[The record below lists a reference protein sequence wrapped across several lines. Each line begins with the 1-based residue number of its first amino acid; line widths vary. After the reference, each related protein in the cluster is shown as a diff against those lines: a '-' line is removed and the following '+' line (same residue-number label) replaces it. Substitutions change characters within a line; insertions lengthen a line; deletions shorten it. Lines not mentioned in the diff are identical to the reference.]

1 MRSHQMNKRGK
12 KGEENMSSQ
21 SIKLRMVSLLALLF
35 FATAAIAAEKTSAT
49 DAAKGAVKDPKAT
62 AQKAIP
68 QQVRKELVSAG
79 ATAAAKKAF
88 DKASE
93 ELYPKAKQEGNLIVY
108 SVWDVEH
115 LKVITDAFMKRYPG
129 IKATYW
135 QGRNPEIVTRALTE
149 LQGGQSSF
157 DVVLSDNAPPVIR
170 AAGGIQSY
178 ETVQKDVLYLHDPT
192 MPTVSLQI
200 QALAYNSR
208 KTKPADLPKSWE
220 EVANPKYKGQIALD
234 DPMRAGPLSSM
245 LSGLKTQ
252 WNDDARF
259 NNFLKGLKALSVP
272 VHKSTSAMF
281 RLVISGEYNICMP
294 ALLHDVMEEMH
305 KGTPIN
311 YVKSAPPVVFPRQA
325 GIYVKAPN
333 PNAGKLFAEWLISE
347 EGQKTIDS
355 IGRETSRNDFKSKTS
370 IESAFGKG
378 TKPLPVTDKGFLED
392 PKKWLDTYVK
402 PIWEG

>member
-1 MRSHQMNKRGK
+1 M
-12 KGEENMSSQ
+12 
-21 SIKLRMVSLLALLF
+21 LRDATIAIVLGGSLLLGSAVG
-35 FATAAIAAEKTSAT
+35 AAEKGP
-49 DAAKGAVKDPKAT
+49 AKDAVKDSKA
-62 AQKAIP
+62 AGQKP
-68 QQVRKELVSAG
+68 SQQVRKEGASAD
-79 ATAAAKKAF
+79 ATATAKKAF
-88 DKASE
+88 DKVSQD
-93 ELYPKAKQEGNLIVY
+93 LYPKAKQEGNVVVY

-115 LKVITDAFMKRYPG
+115 LRVITEAFMKRYPG

-135 QGRNPEIVTRALTE
+135 QGRNPEIVTRVLTE

-170 AAGGIQSY
+170 AAGGIMPY

-192 MPTVSLQI
+192 LPTVSLQI
-200 QALAYNSR
+200 QALAYNTR
-208 KTKPADLPKSWE
+208 KMKPADLPKNWE
-220 EVANPKYKGQIALD
+220 EVANPKYKGMIALD

-259 NNFLKGLKALSVP
+259 NNFLKGLKALNVP

-294 ALLHDVMEEMH
+294 ALLHDVMEETH

-311 YVKSAPPVVFPRQA
+311 YVKTAPPVVFARQA
-325 GIYVKAPN
+325 GIYVKAPH
-333 PNAGKLFAEWLISE
+333 PNAAKLFAEWLISE

-355 IGRETSRNDFKSKTS
+355 VGRETSRNDFKSKTS
-370 IESAFGKG
+370 IDAAFGKG
-378 TKPLPVTDKGFLED
+378 TKPLPVTDKAFLED

>member
-1 MRSHQMNKRGK
+1 MQMKSMK
-12 KGEENMSSQ
+12 V
-21 SIKLRMVSLLALLF
+21 I
-35 FATAAIAAEKTSAT
+35 TAAISTSFFLVTIAMAAEKAAVK
-49 DAAKGAVKDPKAT
+49 DAIKEAVKDPKAA
-62 AQKAIP
+62 AQKVIP
-68 QQVRKELVSAG
+68 KQVRTEGGSAN
-79 ATAAAKKAF
+79 ATSAAAKAF
-88 DKASE
+88 EKVSA

-149 LQGGQSSF
+149 FQGGQASW

-170 AAGGIQSY
+170 AAGAIMNY
-178 ETVQKDVLYLHDPT
+178 DTVQRDVLYLHDPT

-200 QALAYNSR
+200 QALAFNT
-208 KTKPADLPKSWE
+208 KKIKPADLPKSWE
-220 EVANPKYKGQIALD
+220 EVANPKYKGMIALD

-252 WNDDARF
+252 WKDDTRY
-259 NNFLKGLKALSVP
+259 NNFVKGLKALNVP

-281 RLVISGEYNICMP
+281 RLVISGEYSICMP

-305 KGTPIN
+305 KGTPVS
-311 YVKSAPPVVFPRQA
+311 YVKTIPPVLFPRQA
-325 GIYVKAPN
+325 GIYAKAPD
-333 PNAGKLFAEWLISE
+333 PNAAKLFAEWLISD

-355 IGRETSRNDFKSKTS
+355 VGRESSRNDFKSKTS
-370 IESAFGKG
+370 IEAAFGKG
-378 TKPLPVTDKGFLED
+378 AKPLPVTDQQFLED

>member
-1 MRSHQMNKRGK
+1 M
-12 KGEENMSSQ
+12 
-21 SIKLRMVSLLALLF
+21 LRDATIVIVLGGSLLLGSAVG
-35 FATAAIAAEKTSAT
+35 AAEKGP
-49 DAAKGAVKDPKAT
+49 AKDAVKDSKASGE
-62 AQKAIP
+62 KP
-68 QQVRKELVSAG
+68 SQQVRKEGPSAD
-79 ATAAAKKAF
+79 ATATAKKAF
-88 DKASE
+88 DKVSQD
-93 ELYPKAKQEGNLIVY
+93 LYPKAKQEANLVVY

-115 LKVITDAFMKRYPG
+115 LRVITEAFMKRYPG

-135 QGRNPEIVTRALTE
+135 QGRNPEIVTRVLTE

-170 AAGGIQSY
+170 AAGGIMPY

-192 MPTVSLQI
+192 LPTVSLQI
-200 QALAYNSR
+200 QALAYNTR
-208 KTKPADLPKSWE
+208 KMKPADLPKTWE
-220 EVANPKYKGQIALD
+220 EVANPKYKGMIALD

-252 WNDDARF
+252 WNEDARF
-259 NNFLKGLKALSVP
+259 NNFLKGLKALNVP

-294 ALLHDVMEEMH
+294 ALLHDVMEETH

-311 YVKSAPPVVFPRQA
+311 YVKTAPPVVFARQA
-325 GIYVKAPN
+325 GIYVKAPH
-333 PNAGKLFAEWLISE
+333 PNAAKLFAEWLISE

-355 IGRETSRNDFKSKTS
+355 VGRETSRNDFKSKTS
-370 IESAFGKG
+370 IDAAFGKG
-378 TKPLPVTDKGFLED
+378 TKPLPVTDKAFLED

>member
-1 MRSHQMNKRGK
+1 MLTKSTLAVAL
-12 KGEENMSSQ
+12 SASF
-21 SIKLRMVSLLALLF
+21 LLGSVAL
-35 FATAAIAAEKTSAT
+35 AAEK
-49 DAAKGAVKDPKAT
+49 AAIKEAPKEAVKDPKAA
-62 AQKAIP
+62 AQKAMP
-68 QQVRKELVSAG
+68 GQVRKETGSAN
-79 ATAAAKKAF
+79 ATATAKKAF
-88 DKASE
+88 EKVSQ
-93 ELYPKAKQEGNLIVY
+93 ELYPKAKQEGNMIVY

-115 LKVITDAFMKRYPG
+115 LRVITDAFMKRYPG

-135 QGRNPEIVTRALTE
+135 QGRNPEIVTRVLTE
-149 LQGGQSSF
+149 FQGGQASF

-170 AAGGIQSY
+170 AAGGIMPY

-192 MPTVSLQI
+192 LPTVSLQI
-200 QALAYNSR
+200 QALAYNT
-208 KTKPADLPKSWE
+208 KKLKPADLPKSWE
-220 EVANPKYKGQIALD
+220 EVANPKYKGMIALD

-252 WNDDARF
+252 WNDEGRF
-259 NNFLKGLKALSVP
+259 NNFLKGLKALNVP

-305 KGTPIN
+305 KGTPVG
-311 YVKSAPPVVFPRQA
+311 YVKTVPPVVFPRQA
-325 GIYVKAPN
+325 GIYAKSPH
-333 PNAGKLFAEWLISE
+333 PNAAKLFAEWLISD

-370 IESAFGKG
+370 IESAFGKAV
-378 TKPLPVTDKGFLED
+378 KPLPVTDKAFLED

>member
-1 MRSHQMNKRGK
+1 MLK
-12 KGEENMSSQ
+12 KSTLAVALSASFLLSSMG
-21 SIKLRMVSLLALLF
+21 L
-35 FATAAIAAEKTSAT
+35 AAEK
-49 DAAKGAVKDPKAT
+49 AAVKEAVKDSKAA
-62 AQKAIP
+62 AQKAVP
-68 QQVRKELVSAG
+68 QQVKKEAG
-79 ATAAAKKAF
+79 STNATATAKKAF
-88 DKASE
+88 ERASE
-93 ELYPKAKQEGNLIVY
+93 ELYPKAKQEGNLVVY

-115 LKVITDAFMKRYPG
+115 LRVITDAFMKRYPG

-135 QGRNPEIVTRALTE
+135 QGRNPEIVTRVLTE
-149 LQGGQSSF
+149 FQGGQASF

-170 AAGGIQSY
+170 AAGGIMPY

-192 MPTVSLQI
+192 LPTVSLQI
-200 QALAYNSR
+200 QALAFN
-208 KTKPADLPKSWE
+208 TKKMKAADLPKSWE
-220 EVANPKYKGQIALD
+220 EVANPKYKGMIALD

-259 NNFLKGLKALSVP
+259 NKFLKGLKALNVP

-294 ALLHDVMEEMH
+294 ALLHDVMEETH
-305 KGTPIN
+305 KGTPVS
-311 YVKSAPPVVFPRQA
+311 YVKTVPPVVFPRQA
-325 GIYVKAPN
+325 GIYAKSPH
-333 PNAGKLFAEWLISE
+333 PNAAKLFAEWLISD

-355 IGRETSRNDFKSKTS
+355 VGRETSRNDFKSKTS
-370 IESAFGKG
+370 IESAYGKG
-378 TKPLPVTDKGFLED
+378 VKPLPVTDKTFLED

>member
-1 MRSHQMNKRGK
+1 MLSNSTKVIAVALS
-12 KGEENMSSQ
+12 MSFF
-21 SIKLRMVSLLALLF
+21 LATI
-35 FATAAIAAEKTSAT
+35 ATAAEKAAVKESIKE
-49 DAAKGAVKDPKAT
+49 AVKDPKAA
-62 AQKAIP
+62 AQKLIP
-68 QQVRKELVSAG
+68 KQVKKEGGSAG
-79 ATAAAKKAF
+79 ATAAAAKAF
-88 DKASE
+88 EKASA

-115 LKVITDAFMKRYPG
+115 LRVITEAFMKRYPG

-149 LQGGQSSF
+149 FQGGQASF

-170 AAGGIQSY
+170 AAGAIMNY
-178 ETVQKDVLYLHDPT
+178 DTVQRDVLVLHDPT

-200 QALAYNSR
+200 QALSYNT
-208 KTKPADLPKSWE
+208 KKMKPADLPKSWE
-220 EVANPKYKGQIALD
+220 EVANPKYKGMVALD

-252 WNDDARF
+252 WQDEARYNKF
-259 NNFLKGLKALSVP
+259 VKGLKALNVP

-281 RLVISGEYNICMP
+281 RLVISGEYSICMP
-294 ALLHDVMEEMH
+294 ALLHDVMEEIH
-305 KGTPIN
+305 KGTPVG
-311 YVKSAPPVVFPRQA
+311 YVKTIPPVLFPRQA

-333 PNAGKLFAEWLISE
+333 PNAAKLFAEWLISE

-355 IGRETSRNDFKSKTS
+355 VGRESARNDFKSKTS
-370 IESAFGKG
+370 IDAAFGKG
-378 TKPLPVTDKGFLED
+378 TKPLPVTDQLFLED

>member
-1 MRSHQMNKRGK
+1 MLSK
-12 KGEENMSSQ
+12 ST
-21 SIKLRMVSLLALLF
+21 IAVALSASFLF
-35 FATAAIAAEKTSAT
+35 ASGALAAEKASVK
-49 DAAKGAVKDPKAT
+49 DAIKDPKA
-62 AQKAIP
+62 AVQKALP
-68 QQVRKELVSAG
+68 GQVRKETGSAN
-79 ATAAAKKAF
+79 ATATAKKAF
-88 DKASE
+88 EKVSQ
-93 ELYPKAKQEGNLIVY
+93 ELYPKAKQEGDMIVY

-115 LKVITDAFMKRYPG
+115 LRVITDAFMKRYPG

-135 QGRNPEIVTRALTE
+135 QGRNPEIVTRVLTE
-149 LQGGQSSF
+149 FQGGQASF

-170 AAGGIQSY
+170 AAGGIMPY

-192 MPTVSLQI
+192 LPTVSLQI
-200 QALAYNSR
+200 QALAYNT
-208 KTKPADLPKSWE
+208 KKMKPADLPKSWE
-220 EVANPKYKGQIALD
+220 DVANPKYKGMIALD

-252 WNDDARF
+252 WNDDGRF
-259 NNFLKGLKALSVP
+259 NNFLKGLKALNVP

-305 KGTPIN
+305 KGTPVG
-311 YVKSAPPVVFPRQA
+311 YVKTVPPVVFPRQA
-325 GIYVKAPN
+325 GIYAKSPH
-333 PNAGKLFAEWLISE
+333 PNAAKLFAEWLISD

-370 IESAFGKG
+370 IESAFGKSA
-378 TKPLPVTDKGFLED
+378 KPLPVTDKMFLED
-392 PKKWLDTYVK
+392 PKKWLDSFVK

>member
-1 MRSHQMNKRGK
+1 MLIQ
-12 KGEENMSSQ
+12 SSVFK
-21 SIKLRMVSLLALLF
+21 ILALSASVFLGS
-35 FATAAIAAEKTSAT
+35 ALAAEKAPTAVKEAVKAAPAAVKKAGGQQVKKETGSAAAT
-49 DAAKGAVKDPKAT
+49 ANAAKAF
-62 AQKAIP
+62 AQ
-68 QQVRKELVSAG
+68 VSA
-79 ATAAAKKAF
+79 
-88 DKASE
+88 

-149 LQGGQSSF
+149 FQGGQASF

-170 AAGGIQSY
+170 AAGGIMDY
-178 ETVQKDVLYLHDPT
+178 NTVQRDVLYLHDPN
-192 MPTVSLQI
+192 MATVSLQV
-200 QALAYNSR
+200 QALAYN
-208 KTKPADLPKSWE
+208 TKKIKPTDLPKSWE
-220 EVANPKYKGQIALD
+220 EVANPKYKGLVALD

-252 WNDDARF
+252 WKDDARF
-259 NNFLKGLKALSVP
+259 NNFIRNLKALNVP

-281 RLVISGEYNICMP
+281 RLVISGEYPICMP

-305 KGTPIN
+305 KGTPVSYIKT
-311 YVKSAPPVVFPRQA
+311 VPPVVFPRQA
-325 GIYVKAPN
+325 GIYAKSPN
-333 PNAGKLFAEWLISE
+333 PNAAKLFAEWLISE
-347 EGQKTIDS
+347 EGQKTTDS

-370 IESAFGKG
+370 IESAYGKDM
-378 TKPLPVTDKGFLED
+378 KPLPVTDQMFLED
-392 PKKWLDTYVK
+392 PKSWLDKFVK